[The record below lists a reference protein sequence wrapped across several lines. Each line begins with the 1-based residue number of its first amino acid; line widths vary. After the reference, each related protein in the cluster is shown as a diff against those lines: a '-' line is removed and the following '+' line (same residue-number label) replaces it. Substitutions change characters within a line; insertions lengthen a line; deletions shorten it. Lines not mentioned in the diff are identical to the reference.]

1 MTKDELIREIG
12 YCSAFHAFCYDG
24 STINIIAENLEG
36 SVGQPENFMNFP
48 DDVEHLDDISVDW
61 KALKTDKNRSLGNVC
76 AILDLVN
83 DYVNTPVEQRNLV
96 GAQGHT
102 FGQPKKKL
110 EDKHNDTMRAITGCH
125 IDGSVGPTY
134 ELPQRGV
141 IITLDDGRE
150 LHGKRAYDDI
160 CISDFED
167 TAIDFGNFII
177 PTAHIQ
183 SIRKCGDD
191 NDD

>member
-1 MTKDELIREIG
+1 MTKDELIREIS

-48 DDVEHLDDISVDW
+48 DDVEHLDDILVDW
-61 KALKTDKNRSLGNVC
+61 KALKTDKNRFLGNVY
-76 AILDLVN
+76 AILNLVN
-83 DYVNTPVEQRNLV
+83 DYVNTPVEQRSSFDETRKNI
-96 GAQGHT
+96 
-102 FGQPKKKL
+102 
-110 EDKHNDTMRAITGCH
+110 RAITGCH
-125 IDGSVGPTY
+125 IDESVGPTY
-134 ELPQRGV
+134 ELPQNGV
-141 IITLDDGRE
+141 IITLNNGQK

-160 CISDFED
+160 RISDFED

-183 SIRKCGDD
+183 SIQKCGDD
-191 NDD
+191 NE